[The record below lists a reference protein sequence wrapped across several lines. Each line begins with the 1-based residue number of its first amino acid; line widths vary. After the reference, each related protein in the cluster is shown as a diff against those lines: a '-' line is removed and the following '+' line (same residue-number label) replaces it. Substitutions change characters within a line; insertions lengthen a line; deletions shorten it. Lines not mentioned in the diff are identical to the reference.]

1 MLFTVPLGPIFTGR
15 LIDPSNHRSYATLQ
29 YRNAAMIAQG
39 KSRRLAGCAACSIVA
54 TCTLFLLVLTR
65 TDISTDNEFALLGLP
80 TSGGYMLRARGDAGG
95 GGAASSNTDSGIPS
109 INQYRQ
115 PVVQYSL
122 PVGVSL
128 LPGANQFYTPQVAPI
143 GPSVIDG
150 DPMGQWGDI
159 FQRVTSEL
167 ATDTAEIANL
177 DRQVRCSIAL

>member
-1 MLFTVPLGPIFTGR
+1 
-15 LIDPSNHRSYATLQ
+15 
-29 YRNAAMIAQG
+29 MIVQG

-54 TCTLFLLVLTR
+54 TSTLFLLVLTR
-65 TDISTDNEFALLGLP
+65 TDLSAENELALLGLP
-80 TSGGYMLRARGDAGG
+80 SAGMYMLGDSGDASGVASDG
-95 GGAASSNTDSGIPS
+95 SSAAISAVPAVNKYGQS
-109 INQYRQ
+109 
-115 PVVQYSL
+115 VVKYSL

-128 LPGANQFYTPQVAPI
+128 LPGAKQFYAPQVAPI

-177 DRQVRCSIAL
+177 DRQVRWFIAHRRSYFDLIKTH

>member
-1 MLFTVPLGPIFTGR
+1 MFFDCQAFTDSH
-15 LIDPSNHRSYATLQ
+15 DPSVPA
-29 YRNAAMIAQG
+29 YRNADMIAPG

-54 TCTLFLLVLTR
+54 TSTLFLLVLTR
-65 TDISTDNEFALLGLP
+65 TDLSTENELALLGLP
-80 TSGGYMLRARGDAGG
+80 TSGGYMLSDASGG
-95 GGAASSNTDSGIPS
+95 GSSSSLSSTATVNE
-109 INQYRQ
+109 YRQ
-115 PVVQYSL
+115 PVTQYSL

-128 LPGANQFYTPQVAPI
+128 LPGANQFYAPQVAPI

-177 DRQVRCSIAL
+177 DTQVPCIIRNLNAEFWS